1 MILETDK
8 ALLAMLRAE
17 ALGEAPVSV
26 AFDAPNRPWIQ
37 AVKGVAINLYLFDIR
52 ENVQRRDVMY
62 SEIRDEDGKVI
73 ERRPPVRRYN
83 LYYNLTVWTPNV
95 GLEHQVLACV
105 VAGLGG
111 HERIPEQYLP
121 PALKDSGH
129 VVLMELAQGMKR
141 GMLQNIAGELKS
153 SIEIAVTVPIHGKIP
168 LPLAPPARQQPTL
181 VVAGGGT
188 AETAGG
194 TGLTPEQKAI
204 AQAAAMQRAAEA
216 QAGRPAGAAPAG
228 AAGGAAGA
236 TAAPAA
242 GAPGAAPGA
251 GAPAKP
257 LTPEQ
262 AKAAQQA
269 AMVAAAKQ
277 AAAAPPP
284 AAAPAA
290 GPAGQQRPGAPAAA
304 GAQRPGQPQQAP
316 NPLAMAQQALAA
328 AAQAQAQLA
337 QAQALLARALSGG
350 ARPPAAASAP
360 ASAPSVAAP
369 SVPPGS
375 AGVAPPASA
384 PPSTPAPPDKPVA
397 DPPPAAPAP
406 PKP

>member
-1 MILETDK
+1 VILETDK

-111 HERIPEQYLP
+111 HERIPDQYLP

-129 VVLMELAQGMKR
+129 AVLMELAQGMKR

-204 AQAAAMQRAAEA
+204 AQAAAMQRAADA

-228 AAGGAAGA
+228 ATGAPG
-236 TAAPAA
+236 A
-242 GAPGAAPGA
+242 GAPEAAPGA

-277 AAAAPPP
+277 AAAAPP
-284 AAAPAA
+284 AASAPAA
-290 GPAGQQRPGAPAAA
+290 GPPGQQRPGAPAAA

-337 QAQALLARALSGG
+337 QAQALLARALSGP
-350 ARPPAAASAP
+350 ARPPAAAAP
-360 ASAPSVAAP
+360 GSPPSTAAP
-369 SVPPGS
+369 SAAPGS
-375 AGVAPPASA
+375 AGVAPPASG
-384 PPSTPAPPDKPVA
+384 PPPTAAPPDKPAA
-397 DPPPAAPAP
+397 DPPPADPPP